1 MAKPKAMQEIAKP
14 STLIKSSTDTIV
26 CRPPFDVFHSKVIY
40 VIRGS
45 QSLCNRGHNRLP
57 VLVVPFSSISENITN
72 EYPNIE
78 INIFFQ
84 GGSLRGSLTGGGA
97 KILLSITFF

>member
-45 QSLCNRGHNRLP
+45 LSRLPTRSLLNSVHCTLATLCNRGHNRLP
-57 VLVVPFSSISENITN
+57 VLVVPFSSISENKSDG
-72 EYPNIE
+72 YPNIE
-78 INIFFQ
+78 NN
-84 GGSLRGSLTGGGA
+84 
-97 KILLSITFF
+97 